1 MHINTTEIKNRLYSG
16 YQFASEWVGKFLHHS
31 VRLLK
36 PVFEQIRQDK
46 RLAVPLVVGMNIL
59 FLKIALKVTEFAHE
73 KFDRLLGPF
82 KDQSV
87 QAQGVRSFVL
97 LSILILPM
105 IGMNYVLHRGFQ
117 LPLSPMLTTATS
129 VATCVSYVAFE
140 LWRVKAKQNKPVAVG
155 A

>member
-16 YQFASEWVGKFLHHS
+16 YQSASEWVGKFLHHS

-46 RLAVPLVVGMNIL
+46 RLAVPIVFGMNIL
-59 FLKIALKVTEFAHE
+59 FLEIALKVTEFAHD
-73 KFDRLLGPF
+73 KFDRWFGPF

-87 QAQGVRSFVL
+87 KAQEARSFVL
-97 LSILILPM
+97 LGILILPM
-105 IGMNYVLHRGFQ
+105 IGMNFALRRGLQ

-129 VATCVSYVAFE
+129 IATCMSYMGFK
-140 LWRVKAKQNKPVAVG
+140 LWRVKAQQNIPVRA
-155 A
+155 